1 MKDLEAITQN
11 IGWLGATMSFAYCSA
26 PLASIQEVNIHLDS
40 CVNLC
45 ELCTK
50 GGCSCPP
57 RGKYS
62 DCDWTKNVGSEVS
75 GRANKKLFVG
85 VSLLTIEITPVGFY
99 LP

>member
-40 CVNLC
+40 WVNLC

-50 GGCSCPP
+50 GGFREGQKEAFCWCQSSNM
-57 RGKYS
+57 R
-62 DCDWTKNVGSEVS
+62 
-75 GRANKKLFVG
+75 
-85 VSLLTIEITPVGFY
+85 LLWLVYTRHDQNYEY
-99 LP
+99 LSS